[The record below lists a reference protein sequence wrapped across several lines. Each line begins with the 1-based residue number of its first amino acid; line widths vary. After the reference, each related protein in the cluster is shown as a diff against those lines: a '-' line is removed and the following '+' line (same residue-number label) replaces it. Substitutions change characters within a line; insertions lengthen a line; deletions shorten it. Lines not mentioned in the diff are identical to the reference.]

1 LNFIA
6 PDEPEQEVIAPP
18 EAAQQTLMARKLQS
32 DKWLFLATLALI
44 CASVVMVY
52 SASALVAL
60 ERFQQPYLFVTRQMM
75 WAAVGIAVLS
85 IVMRIDYRAYRN
97 DRMIWL
103 LLGAVGVMLVAVLF
117 SRPINGTRRWFGI
130 GGFGIQPSE
139 LAKLAAILFTALML
153 ERRRTRINELQ
164 YSLLPIALIVGG
176 IVGLILLEPDF
187 GTSVSLL
194 AVIGVMVFAAG
205 LSYRYMFG
213 AALLALPALYVI
225 VMQAD
230 YRRRRLLTFMDPWAD
245 PLGDGFQIIQSLI
258 AVGTGGVFGKG
269 LMQGVQKLFYLPEP
283 FTDFIYAVISEETGL
298 MGATFV
304 LLCFCVIAWRGL
316 RTAMRAP
323 DAFGAFLALGITMML
338 VLQAL
343 FNISVVLGLVPTK
356 GIPLPLVSNGGSSML
371 INLVGVGVLLNISQH
386 QSVETGAA

>member
-1 LNFIA
+1 
-6 PDEPEQEVIAPP
+6 
-18 EAAQQTLMARKLQS
+18 MARKLQS

-60 ERFQQPYLFVTRQMM
+60 ERFQQPYLFVTRQLM
-75 WAAVGIAVLS
+75 WAAVGVAVLS

-97 DRMIWL
+97 DRLIWL
-103 LLGAVGVMLVAVLF
+103 LLGVVGMMLIAVLF

-139 LAKLAAILFTALML
+139 LAKLAAIMFTALVL
-153 ERRRTRINELQ
+153 ERRRHRINELG
-164 YSLLPIALIVGG
+164 YSLVPIGVIVG
-176 IVGLILLEPDF
+176 VLTGLILLEPDF
-187 GTSVSLL
+187 GTAVSML
-194 AVIGVMVFAAG
+194 AVITVMVFAAG
-205 LSYRYMFG
+205 ISYRY
-213 AALLALPALYVI
+213 LLGGGLLMLPALYVI
-225 VMQAD
+225 LMQAD

-269 LMQGVQKLFYLPEP
+269 LMSGVQKLFYLPEP
-283 FTDFIYAVISEETGL
+283 HTDFIFAVISEETGL
-298 MGATFV
+298 LGASMV
-304 LLCFCVIAWRGL
+304 VLCFCVIAWRGL

-323 DAFGAFLALGITMML
+323 DSFGAFLALGITMML

-343 FNISVVLGLVPTK
+343 VNISVVLGLMPTK

-371 INLVGVGVLLNISQH
+371 INLLGVGVLLNISQH
-386 QSVETGAA
+386 APMETGAA

>member
-1 LNFIA
+1 
-6 PDEPEQEVIAPP
+6 
-18 EAAQQTLMARKLQS
+18 MARKLQS

-85 IVMRIDYRAYRN
+85 IVMRIDYRTYRN
-97 DRMIWL
+97 DRVIWAL
-103 LLGAVGVMLVAVLF
+103 LAFVGVMLVAVLF
-117 SRPINGTRRWFGI
+117 SRPINGTRRWFGV

-139 LAKLAAILFTALML
+139 LAKLAAIFFTAFVL
-153 ERRRTRINELQ
+153 ERRRHRINEIG
-164 YSLLPIALIVGG
+164 YSLLPIGVIVGG
-176 IVGLILLEPDF
+176 MVGLILLEPDF
-187 GTSVSLL
+187 GTAVSML

-205 LSYRYMFG
+205 FSYRYLAG
-213 AALLALPALYVI
+213 ALLLALPALYVI
-225 VMQAD
+225 LMQAD
-230 YRRRRLLTFMDPWAD
+230 YRRRRLLSFMDPWAD

-269 LMQGVQKLFYLPEP
+269 LMSGVQKLFYLPEP
-283 FTDFIYAVISEETGL
+283 HTDFIFAVISEETGL
-298 MGATFV
+298 VGASLV
-304 LLCFCVIAWRGL
+304 VLCFCVIAWRGM

-323 DAFGAFLALGITMML
+323 DSFGAYLALGITMML
-338 VLQAL
+338 VLQA
-343 FNISVVLGLVPTK
+343 FVNISVVLGLMPTK

-371 INLVGVGVLLNISQH
+371 INLLGMGVLLNISQH
-386 QSVETGAA
+386 SQMETGAA